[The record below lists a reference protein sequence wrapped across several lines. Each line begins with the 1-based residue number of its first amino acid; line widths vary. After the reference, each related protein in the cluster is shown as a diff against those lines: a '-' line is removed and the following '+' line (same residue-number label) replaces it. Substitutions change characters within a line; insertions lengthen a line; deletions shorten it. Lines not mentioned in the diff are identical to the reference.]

1 MQDETTTVKMEWYD
15 VKKYKDEIA
24 SFVKRRKAD
33 LNQTSKMRA
42 TYDKLYQSIYPGA
55 VLADKER
62 FSHAQEMFKVY
73 KAALI
78 ESSLSGYSA
87 LLEITGEDG
96 YSTLK
101 VPQLKRAMTQQFKG
115 MSLLERL
122 SDQTTDDWILKGEAI
137 SFIKLREEKEEYR
150 IKQTLHDM
158 ETGENVMSFTL
169 KEGVTYRHLD
179 IQRIDPLDFFVDAL
193 DYQEDP
199 RGCTKII
206 RSWISAKEL
215 LTSNAYPL
223 LTQEDKEAIVT
234 GAGQNGKTYT
244 PYSTY
249 ASRDLNS
256 ESGRTSSKN
265 IEVLTFYGD
274 YITSDNKVLSN
285 IKAIIIN
292 NKTADVKYC
301 DVSTNR
307 IVYAPYKIDDYTH
320 RGISPITSTEVIN
333 DLANRVTDMFIQNLD
348 DVSNPI
354 MLVPKGTVS
363 PSQAQTARD
372 RRFLEYNDIGGGSP
386 TYMQI
391 PMAAQTGLPLVE
403 MILQQNKNTLGLNQ
417 YIAGDT
423 GGVVRTAR
431 ESSILFQ
438 KANARMRVETDVFS
452 YNFMLRL
459 FTSFYA
465 FNRELALAAGNPL
478 DPIYADN
485 RLKVSI
491 STNAS
496 RADKEGEL
504 NRLLEI
510 LGMPIGQMIFSNLTP
525 EQIILAVRY
534 LMAKAEL
541 SDADNLLGLQEEA
554 TATIPEDG
562 FGVLEAQLVPPQQ
575 QKQIAPPVQ
584 DGTEV
589 PINQLAMTDNVD
601 SQIMQ

>member
-1 MQDETTTVKMEWYD
+1 MQDETTTVKMDWYD

-24 SFVKRRKAD
+24 SFVRRRRYD
-33 LNQTSKMRA
+33 LDRTSTMHD
-42 TYDKLYQSIYPGA
+42 TYRKLYASVYSGA
-55 VLADKER
+55 VLSDKER

-122 SDQTTDDWILKGEAI
+122 SDKTTDDWILKGEAV
-137 SFIKLREEKEEYR
+137 SFIKLKEDKEEYR
-150 IKQTLHDM
+150 IKETVTDA
-158 ETGENVMSFTL
+158 ETGDTVMQFTM

-179 IQRIDPLDFFVDAL
+179 IQRIDPLDFFVDAV

-199 RGCTKII
+199 RGCTKIV
-206 RSWISAKEL
+206 RSYISAKEL

-223 LTQEDKEAIVT
+223 LTQEDKEAIIT
-234 GAGQNGKTYT
+234 GAGRNGKTYT
-244 PYSTY
+244 PY
-249 ASRDLNS
+249 NS
-256 ESGRTSSKN
+256 WSNDVFQFDRGKTEAKN

-274 YITSDNKVLSN
+274 YVTSDNKLLAN
-285 IKAIIIN
+285 IKAVTVAN
-292 NKTADVKYC
+292 RAADVKYC
-301 DVSTNR
+301 EVSTNR
-307 IVYAPYKIDDYTH
+307 IIYAAYKIDDSTH
-320 RGISPITSTEVIN
+320 RGISPITSCEVIN
-333 DLANRVTDMFIQNLD
+333 DLVNRVTDMFIQNLD

-354 MLVPKGTVS
+354 LLVQKGMMTL
-363 PSQAQTARD
+363 PEAQTARD
-372 RRFLEYNDIGGGSP
+372 RRFMEWNPIDTGVGP
-386 TYMQI
+386 TYLQV
-391 PMAAQTGLPLVE
+391 PMAAQTGLPLIE
-403 MILQQNKNTLGLNQ
+403 MVLNQNKNMLGLNQ
-417 YIAGDT
+417 YISGDNS
-423 GGVVRTAR
+423 GVVRTAR

-465 FNRELALAAGNPL
+465 FNRELALAADSPL
-478 DPIYADN
+478 DPIYSDD

-504 NRLLEI
+504 NKLLEI
-510 LGMPIGQMIFSNLTP
+510 LGMPIGQMIFSNLNP

-541 SDADNLLGLQEEA
+541 SDADNLLGLQEEV
-554 TATIPEDG
+554 TAQIPGDG
-562 FGVLEAQLVPPQQ
+562 FGVLDAAPQPPPQL
-575 QKQIAPPVQ
+575 PPPQ
-584 DGTEV
+584 EGQMPQEPPAD
-589 PINQLAMTDNVD
+589 M
-601 SQIMQ
+601 M